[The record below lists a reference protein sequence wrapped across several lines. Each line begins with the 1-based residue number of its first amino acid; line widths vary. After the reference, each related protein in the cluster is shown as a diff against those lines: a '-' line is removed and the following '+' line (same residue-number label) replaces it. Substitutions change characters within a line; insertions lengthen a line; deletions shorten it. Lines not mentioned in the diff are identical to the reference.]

1 MNKSEFPY
9 ILIKMLFRKIIITAL
24 LIFSAHFAV
33 FPQKYIEEK
42 FLFGNNL
49 STAVDKAISKKGF
62 SPVKQELSST
72 GQDKFAYN
80 ILLDFPPTKA
90 SENQDESENPGSQIR
105 RTEVIFCFQQEDF
118 QNHESEIF
126 DFLTFLQGMERDWSA
141 TILFSALD
149 NCEFKD
155 LGSIRGTQV
164 FASSVEDSDSCCALA
179 ISFNSYESTT
189 IYTGGSKFST
199 PLWLTKRITDTF
211 FDTQTNFSF
220 KNQLASIYR
229 LGLLKG
235 TDRLSFFF
243 DNNIPA
249 IELSFPGSQ
258 EFSSLKRFAETYQS
272 DGTGEWDMHYVYINR
287 GNMFKA
293 VFINERT
300 IIISCLSVGIL
311 TILILCIFSF
321 LGEHGERHKYDFIKS
336 SYMIPFTIG
345 IAFLSLLFGQHFV
358 AFISAFFPLNP
369 IFQYGIKIVFSM
381 IFISI
386 LFVVQGLF
394 KFSATAFIYGYLL
407 MVVAIFNIFL
417 FSTRDLT
424 LFVIFV
430 AEYIIIYISR
440 IAKNLPALCVFFI
453 LMLIP
458 FVPYGYI
465 IIRSADDFD
474 LTNAVFT
481 SARDNLL
488 LSLAIF
494 PFQITW
500 LRILVFLN
508 IRAGIKGWTMKKMI
522 LNGIFSTIAILTFT
536 FALIFA
542 ISHFV
547 YRPDFRESQRIE
559 TKIFRE
565 EKFTISA
572 KLSKDEFS
580 GMTTNHI
587 KLISEED
594 ALRYKVVLNG
604 NEGTHP
610 IYDSIYDYTII
621 TNHDGTDSYSFV
633 IPEYP
638 PKNITIDYAAP
649 EKTPAT
655 IEVTAYY
662 KTDDQHTFRI
672 EKRELNV
679 E

>member
-1 MNKSEFPY
+1 
-9 ILIKMLFRKIIITAL
+9 MLFRKFIITAL
-24 LIFSAHFAV
+24 LIFSACFAV

-42 FLFGNNL
+42 YLFGNNL
-49 STAVDKAISKKGF
+49 SSAVDKAISKKGF

-80 ILLDFPPTKA
+80 ILIDFPPTKK
-90 SENQDESENPGSQIR
+90 SENIEESESTGSEIR
-105 RTEVIFCFQQEDF
+105 RNEVIFCFKQEDF
-118 QNHESEIF
+118 QSHEAEIF
-126 DFLTFLQGMERDWSA
+126 EFITFLQKMERDWSVK
-141 TILFSALD
+141 ILFSVLD
-149 NCEFKD
+149 DSEFSD
-155 LGSIRGTQV
+155 AGSIKGTEV
-164 FASSVEDSDSCCALA
+164 FASSVEDSDSCCALT
-179 ISFNSYESTT
+179 ISFNPAESTEVFT
-189 IYTGGSKFST
+189 EGGKVTT
-199 PLWLTKRITDTF
+199 PLWLTKRVTDAF
-211 FDTQTNFSF
+211 FDSQANFSF
-220 KNQLASIYR
+220 KNQLSSIYR
-229 LGLLKG
+229 LGLIKG
-235 TDRLSFFF
+235 KERLSFFF
-243 DNNIPA
+243 ENNIPA
-249 IELSFPGSQ
+249 IELNFPDGT
-258 EFSSLKRFAETYQS
+258 ELSSLKKFAESYTS
-272 DGTGEWDMHYVYINR
+272 DGTAEWDMHYIYINR
-287 GNMFKA
+287 SNLFKA

-321 LGEHGERHKYDFIKS
+321 LGESGERHKYDFIKS

-358 AFISAFFPLNP
+358 AFLSSYFPLNP
-369 IFQYGIKIVFSM
+369 IFLYGIKIVFSM

-386 LFVVQGLF
+386 LFTIQGIF

-417 FSTRDLT
+417 FTTRDLT

-430 AEYIIIYISR
+430 AEYILVYISR
-440 IAKNLPALCVFFI
+440 SAKNLPSLSVFFV
-453 LMLIP
+453 LMIIP
-458 FVPYGYI
+458 FVPYGFI
-465 IIRSADDFD
+465 IIRSAEDFE

-481 SARDNLL
+481 SATDNLL

-500 LRILVFLN
+500 LRMLVFLN
-508 IRAGIKGWTMKKMI
+508 VRAGSKGWTMKKMI
-522 LNGIFSTIAILTFT
+522 LNGVFSTIAILAFI

-547 YRPDFRESQRIE
+547 YRPDFRESTRVEI
-559 TKIFRE
+559 KIFRE

-587 KLISEED
+587 KLSSEEN
-594 ALRYKVVLNG
+594 ARRYKVILNG
-604 NEGTHP
+604 KEGTHP
-610 IYDSIYDYTII
+610 IYDSIYNYTII

-662 KTDDQHTFRI
+662 TTEDPHTFRI